1 MTVEEI
7 ATKADIEAVLQ
18 EVKALAATVNKIAS
32 IKPGD
37 DDLMTRKEVA
47 EMLRISLPTLSEM
60 TQDGRIPGRRTGRKI
75 VYRRRDVLKSL
86 EVIKSNQ
93 YKR

>member
-1 MTVEEI
+1 MKPDEI

-18 EVKALAATVNKIAS
+18 EVKALAATVNTIAG
-32 IKPGD
+32 IRPD
-37 DDLMTRKEVA
+37 DNDLLTRKEVA

-93 YKR
+93 YRR